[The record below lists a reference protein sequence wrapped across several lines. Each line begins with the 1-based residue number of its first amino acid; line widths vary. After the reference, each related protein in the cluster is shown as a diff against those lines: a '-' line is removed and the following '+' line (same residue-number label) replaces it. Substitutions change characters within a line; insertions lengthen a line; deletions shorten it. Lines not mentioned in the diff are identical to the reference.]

1 MYINKE
7 DYDIYFNDEL
17 IEEVI
22 DIDTREFLRLGD
34 KGIGECQDILTV
46 TFLGPGGRLLQ
57 AIDSA
62 EKFSF
67 KGTQV
72 YPDVSFL
79 YSEKGKRT

>member
-7 DYDIYFNDEL
+7 DYNIYFNDEL

-22 DIDTREFLRLGD
+22 DIDTREVLRLGD

-67 KGTQV
+67 KRKSV
-72 YPDVSFL
+72 
-79 YSEKGKRT
+79 

>member
-1 MYINKE
+1 MYISKE
-7 DYDIYFNDEL
+7 DYNIYFNGEL
-17 IEEVI
+17 IEDIV

-34 KGIGECQDILTV
+34 NGIGECQDILTV

-67 KGTQV
+67 KRKSV
-72 YPDVSFL
+72 
-79 YSEKGKRT
+79 

>member
-1 MYINKE
+1 MYISKE
-7 DYDIYFNDEL
+7 DYNIYFNDEL

-22 DIDTREFLRLGD
+22 DIDTREVLRLGD

-67 KGTQV
+67 KRKSV
-72 YPDVSFL
+72 
-79 YSEKGKRT
+79 